1 VFIRK
6 KGKMKFDVSKAE
18 SRRGNVAGM
27 DRTKDDLI

>member
-1 VFIRK
+1 
-6 KGKMKFDVSKAE
+6 MKFDVSKAE